1 MSKLTENQTA
11 IAEQIKKYLANSY
24 DYDITKFRCPKSGR
38 VTRKLADD
46 ELVTIYE
53 LVGQDLVKLAER
65 LELLHSYSHVSF
77 AWLVEDDTTLDK
89 LRYSQPLEF
98 FIYATSQL
106 VDTNSYY
113 CQYRKRSNGMLTT
126 EGRYQLSA
134 DFAIYCEQL
143 ELALA
148 DEPSLL
154 DDNSLA
160 ELNEKLLI
168 MLSIGATYK
177 LENLIGEELSFDWLI
192 DKLISGNLLPLLN
205 KLLNQI
211 INDYKVKHNIAF
223 SQQLSYQ
230 DVQRLSRQARQQ
242 ALAES
247 KAKQEW
253 IAKLQ
258 TTKATY
264 HQKVKTSRSG
274 YKVTQVTNLMENL
287 ISELSL
293 ANNDK
298 QDYLNRLLKQQA
310 NNLASGKPVAKL
322 QNLVRQTITPT
333 DQQASGLKTV
343 KLNFKPAAAVAN
355 LSAKKED

>member
-1 MSKLTENQTA
+1 MFNKLNENQQA

-24 DYDITKFRCPKSGR
+24 DYDITEFRCPKSGR

-46 ELVTIYE
+46 ELVSLYE
-53 LVGQDLVKLAER
+53 QVNQDLVKLAER
-65 LELLHSYSHVSF
+65 IELLHSYSHVSF

-89 LRYSQPLEF
+89 LRYSQPMEF

-106 VDTNSYY
+106 VDVNKYY

-134 DFAIYCEQL
+134 DFAIYCEQI

-148 DEPSLL
+148 DQPSLL
-154 DDNSLA
+154 DATSLA
-160 ELNEKLLI
+160 ELNEKLLL
-168 MLSIGATYK
+168 MLSIGATSK
-177 LENLIGEELSFDWLI
+177 LEGLIGEELSFDWLVS
-192 DKLISGNLLPLLN
+192 KLVTNDLLPLLN

-211 INDYKVKHNIAF
+211 INDYKIKHGIAF
-223 SQQLSYQ
+223 DQELSYQ

-258 TTKATY
+258 ATKASY

-274 YKVTQVTNLMENL
+274 YKVTQVTSLMENL

-298 QDYLNRLLKQQA
+298 QDYLNKLVKQQA
-310 NNLASGKPVAKL
+310 NNLVDGKSIAKL
-322 QNLVRQTITPT
+322 QQLARQATSQATTQPTI
-333 DQQASGLKTV
+333 KTV
-343 KLNFKPAAAVAN
+343 KLNFKLAMPALQTN
-355 LSAKKED
+355 PSSED

>member
-1 MSKLTENQTA
+1 MIKLNENQQA

-24 DYDITKFRCPKSGR
+24 DYDITEFRCPKSGR

-46 ELVTIYE
+46 ELVAIYE

-89 LRYSQPLEF
+89 LRYSEPLEF

-106 VDTNSYY
+106 VDVNKYY

-126 EGRYQLSA
+126 EGRYQLNA

-148 DEPSLL
+148 DQPSLL
-154 DDNSLA
+154 NNDSLA
-160 ELNEKLLI
+160 ELNEKLLL
-168 MLSIGATYK
+168 MLSIGATSK
-177 LENLIGEELSFDWLI
+177 LENLIGEELSFDWLVS
-192 DKLISGNLLPLLN
+192 KLISGNLLPLLN

-211 INDYKVKHNIAF
+211 INDYKIKHGIAF
-223 SQQLSYQ
+223 NQELSYQ

-258 TTKATY
+258 ATKASY

-274 YKVTQVTNLMENL
+274 YKVTQVTSLMENL

-298 QDYLNRLLKQQA
+298 QDYLNKLVKQQA
-310 NNLASGKPVAKL
+310 TNLADGKSVAKL
-322 QNLVRQTITPT
+322 QQLARQATNQATSQPTI
-333 DQQASGLKTV
+333 KTI
-343 KLNFKPAAAVAN
+343 KLNFKPMALTTSAN
-355 LSAKKED
+355 KED

>member
-1 MSKLTENQTA
+1 MIKLTENQEA
-11 IAEQIKKYLANSY
+11 IAEQVKKYLANSY
-24 DYDITKFRCPKSGR
+24 DYDITEFRCPKSGR

-46 ELVTIYE
+46 ELVAIYE

-89 LRYSQPLEF
+89 LRYSQPMEF

-106 VDTNSYY
+106 VDVNKYY

-126 EGRYQLSA
+126 EGRYQLNA

-148 DEPSLL
+148 DQPSLL
-154 DDNSLA
+154 TDDSLA
-160 ELNEKLLI
+160 ELNEKLLL
-168 MLSIGATYK
+168 MLSIGATSK
-177 LENLIGEELSFDWLI
+177 LENLIGEELSFDWLVS
-192 DKLISGNLLPLLN
+192 KLISGNLLPLLN

-211 INDYKVKHNIAF
+211 INDYKIKHGIAF
-223 SQQLSYQ
+223 SQELSYQ

-258 TTKATY
+258 ATKASY

-274 YKVTQVTNLMENL
+274 YKVTQVTSLMENL

-298 QDYLNRLLKQQA
+298 QDYLNKLVKQQA
-310 NNLASGKPVAKL
+310 NNLADGKSVAKL
-322 QNLVRQTITPT
+322 QQLARQATSQAT
-333 DQQASGLKTV
+333 DQPTIKTV
-343 KLNFKPAAAVAN
+343 KLNFKLAMPTAQTN
-355 LSAKKED
+355 SSSED

>member
-1 MSKLTENQTA
+1 MIKLNENQQA

-24 DYDITKFRCPKSGR
+24 DYDITEFRCPKSGR

-46 ELVTIYE
+46 ELVNIYE

-89 LRYSQPLEF
+89 LRYSEPLEF

-106 VDTNSYY
+106 VDVNKYY

-126 EGRYQLSA
+126 EGRYQLNA

-143 ELALA
+143 ELTLA
-148 DEPSLL
+148 DQPNLL
-154 DDNSLA
+154 TDDSLA
-160 ELNEKLLI
+160 ELNEKLLL
-168 MLSIGATYK
+168 MLSIGATSK
-177 LENLIGEELSFDWLI
+177 LESLIGEELSFDWLVS
-192 DKLISGNLLPLLN
+192 KLISGNLLPLLN

-211 INDYKVKHNIAF
+211 INDYKIKHGIAF
-223 SQQLSYQ
+223 NQELSYQ

-242 ALAES
+242 ALTES

-258 TTKATY
+258 ATKASY

-274 YKVTQVTNLMENL
+274 YKVTQVTSLMENL

-298 QDYLNRLLKQQA
+298 QDYLNRLVKQQA
-310 NNLASGKPVAKL
+310 TNLADGKSVAKL
-322 QNLVRQTITPT
+322 QQLARQATNQATSQPTI
-333 DQQASGLKTV
+333 KTI
-343 KLNFKPAAAVAN
+343 KLNFKPMALTTSAN
-355 LSAKKED
+355 KED

>member
-1 MSKLTENQTA
+1 MNKLTENQTA

-89 LRYSQPLEF
+89 LRYSEPLEF

-106 VDTNSYY
+106 VDVNKYY

-126 EGRYQLSA
+126 EGRYQLNA

-148 DEPSLL
+148 DQPSLL
-154 DDNSLA
+154 DDNSLT
-160 ELNEKLLI
+160 ELNEKLLL
-168 MLSIGATYK
+168 MLSIGATSK
-177 LENLIGEELSFDWLI
+177 LENLIGEELSFDWLVS
-192 DKLISGNLLPLLN
+192 KLISGNLLPLLN

-211 INDYKVKHNIAF
+211 INDYKIKHGIAF
-223 SQQLSYQ
+223 NQELSYQ

-242 ALAES
+242 ALADS

-258 TTKATY
+258 ATKATY

-274 YKVTQVTNLMENL
+274 YKVTQVTSLMENL

-298 QDYLNRLLKQQA
+298 QDYLNRLVKQQA
-310 NNLASGKPVAKL
+310 TNLADGKSVAKL
-322 QNLVRQTITPT
+322 QQLARQATNQATSQPTI
-333 DQQASGLKTV
+333 KTI
-343 KLNFKPAAAVAN
+343 KLNFKPMALTTSAN
-355 LSAKKED
+355 KED

>member
-1 MSKLTENQTA
+1 MIKLTENQQA
-11 IAEQIKKYLANSY
+11 IAEQVKKYLANSY
-24 DYDITKFRCPKSGR
+24 DYDITEFRCPKSGR

-46 ELVTIYE
+46 ELVAIYE
-53 LVGQDLVKLAER
+53 LVDQDLVKLAER

-89 LRYSQPLEF
+89 LRYSQPMEF

-106 VDTNSYY
+106 VDINKYY

-126 EGRYQLSA
+126 EGRYQLNA

-143 ELALA
+143 EVALA
-148 DEPSLL
+148 DQPSLL
-154 DDNSLA
+154 TDDSLA
-160 ELNEKLLI
+160 ELNEKLLL
-168 MLSIGATYK
+168 MLSIGATSK
-177 LENLIGEELSFDWLI
+177 LENLIGEELSFDWLVSR
-192 DKLISGNLLPLLN
+192 LISGNLLPLLN

-211 INDYKVKHNIAF
+211 INDYKIKHGIAF
-223 SQQLSYQ
+223 SQELSYQ

-258 TTKATY
+258 ATKASY
-264 HQKVKTSRSG
+264 HQKIKTSRSG

-298 QDYLNRLLKQQA
+298 QDYLNKLVKQQA
-310 NNLASGKPVAKL
+310 NNLADGKSIAKL
-322 QNLVRQTITPT
+322 QQLARQATSQATSQPTI
-333 DQQASGLKTV
+333 KTV
-343 KLNFKPAAAVAN
+343 KLNFKLAMPTVQTN
-355 LSAKKED
+355 SSSED